1 MPLRRIYRALAGV
14 FKMEVAGGAALF
26 AAAIAAMIVAN
37 ANDTREWYENF
48 LTIPIGFVF
57 GEGAQVLSMSHFVN
71 DGLMAVFF
79 LLVGLEIKRELLEGE
94 LSSRKRAIL
103 PMTAAAGGMLGPA
116 LIYAAFNWGDE
127 TTMRGWAIPT
137 ATDIAFSLG
146 ALALLGK
153 RAPVSLKIFL
163 LAIAVMDDLGAIA
176 IIALFYSGE
185 LAAIP
190 LLLACGVLFIL
201 FMLNHYE
208 VCSRVPY
215 IIFGFF
221 LWAFVLQ
228 SGVHATLAGV
238 ATAFAVPLRVKAGRT
253 SPLVPMEHDFHTLVT
268 FVILPLFAFINAG
281 VNFAGLSFAD
291 LLRPLPAGIIIG
303 LIAGKFFG
311 ISGGAW
317 LAVRFGLGEMPR
329 DCTWAMVC
337 GVSLLCGI
345 GFTVSLFIGNLAF
358 LQGNAELVN
367 FVKLGVLTGSAIA
380 GVAGYIVLRF
390 VTRHTRPQ
398 INFS

>member
-37 ANDTREWYENF
+37 DANTSEWYENF
-48 LTIPIGFVF
+48 LATPVGVVF
-57 GEGAQVLSMSHFVN
+57 GGATQVLSMSHFVN

-94 LSSRKRAIL
+94 LSSRKRAML

-146 ALALLGK
+146 ALALLGR

-163 LAIAVMDDLGAIA
+163 LAVAVTDDLGAIA
-176 IIALFYSGE
+176 IIALFYSGD

-190 LLLACGVLFIL
+190 LLLACGTLFIL

-215 IIFGFF
+215 VLFGFI

-228 SGVHATLAGV
+228 SGVHSTLAGV
-238 ATAFAVPLRVKAGRT
+238 ATAFAVPLRVEKGKT
-253 SPLVPMEHDFHTLVT
+253 SPLVPLEHDLHALVT
-268 FVILPLFAFINAG
+268 FLILPLFAFINAG
-281 VNFAGLSFAD
+281 VNFTGLSPGD
-291 LLRPLPAGIIIG
+291 LLRPLPAGIIVG
-303 LIAGKFFG
+303 LIFGKAIG
-311 ISGGAW
+311 ITGAAW
-317 LAVRFGLGEMPR
+317 LAVRTGIAELPGGCSWM
-329 DCTWAMVC
+329 MVC
-337 GVSLLCGI
+337 SLSLLCGI

-358 LQGNAELVN
+358 AAGHEELIN
-367 FVKLGVLTGSAIA
+367 FVKLGVLAGSAIA
-380 GVAGYIVLRF
+380 GFSGYMLLRF
-390 VTRHTRPQ
+390 VALPPK
-398 INFS
+398 SGKE